1 VDEFDL
7 QFSDVV
13 LFELPTFEAAQA
25 FRVRLRPRWPGWS
38 HADDQGWLFAAEL
51 GDETDDLALLL
62 REGQQLLAELDMLFL
77 VFVLDGRS
85 YVLERAEPVYER
97 TGKSKQAA

>member
-1 VDEFDL
+1 MDELEL

-25 FRVRLRPRWPGWS
+25 FRVRLRPRWPRWS
-38 HADDQGWLFAAEL
+38 HTDEHGWLFATEL
-51 GDETDDLALLL
+51 RDETDDLALLL
-62 REGQQLLAELDMLFL
+62 REAQQLLAELDMWFA

-85 YVLERAEPVYER
+85 YALEAAAPVYE
-97 TGKSKQAA
+97 QAA

>member
-1 VDEFDL
+1 VDEIDTQL
-7 QFSDVV
+7 SDVV

-38 HADDQGWLFAAEL
+38 HDEEQLWLFAAEL
-51 GDETDDLALLL
+51 GGETDGLALLL
-62 REGQQLLAELDMLFL
+62 REAQEVLAEQELLAI

-85 YVLERAEPVYER
+85 YVLAAAEPVYER
-97 TGKSKQAA
+97 SAKQAA

>member
-1 VDEFDL
+1 MDELDL
-7 QFSDVV
+7 QLSEIV

-38 HADDQGWLFAAEL
+38 HNDEGLWLFAAEI
-51 GDETDDLALLL
+51 GEESDALALLL
-62 REGQQLLAELDMLFL
+62 RGAQELVADLDLLAI

-85 YVLERAEPVYER
+85 YVLPTAEPVYVRAE
-97 TGKSKQAA
+97 KQAA

>member
-7 QFSDVV
+7 QFSDIV

-38 HADDQGWLFAAEL
+38 HSDEHGWLFAAEL
-51 GDETDDLALLL
+51 GAETDDLALLL
-62 REGQQLLAELDMLFL
+62 REAQQLLAELDMWLA

-85 YVLERAEPVYER
+85 YALEAAEPVYER
-97 TGKSKQAA
+97 AA

>member
-1 VDEFDL
+1 MDEFDL

-38 HADDQGWLFAAEL
+38 HVDEQGWLFATEL
-51 GDETDDLALLL
+51 GNEADDLALLL

-85 YVLERAEPVYER
+85 YVLDSAEPVYER
-97 TGKSKQAA
+97 TGKSRQAA